1 MVRVKYFKYA
11 ISGILVG
18 IFIVPIV
25 FNWLAIP
32 LFDQVLYMLFGE
44 PDNPLSISLAIIFT
58 LGIITLAILLPISR
72 KKADT

>member
-1 MVRVKYFKYA
+1 MKNLKYA
-11 ISGILVG
+11 ILGILVG
-18 IFIVPIV
+18 MFIVPMV
-25 FNWLAIP
+25 FNWLAMP

-72 KKADT
+72 KKANS

>member
-1 MVRVKYFKYA
+1 MKNLKYA
-11 ISGILVG
+11 ILGILIG
-18 IFIVPIV
+18 LFIVPMV
-25 FNWLAIP
+25 FKWLAIP

-72 KKADT
+72 KKANS